1 MTFYNIRGI
10 IRRVVSIS
18 SLNRGAATHLRKGK
32 LVKPLAITGAAIYA
46 AASVVIAVAY
56 PVLYGDDR
64 LLATMVALFQLINAG
79 LAIVAIV
86 LIQARQWTPL
96 MVMMI
101 ITITYSILDVDWRL
115 GREVQPSVM
124 VVVVL
129 LYAWQV
135 FALAMAVKGRASQK
149 GDAA

>member
-1 MTFYNIRGI
+1 M
-10 IRRVVSIS
+10 
-18 SLNRGAATHLRKGK
+18 
-32 LVKPLAITGAAIYA
+32 KPLAITGAAIYA